1 MDTKQHLFT
10 ASPFDEKQ
18 FHAIKTKLVAAGGL
32 AYHEFKKQL
41 RPKYSRIAIDIIA
54 GWLMLAACVVAGIY
68 IGKLESTALKIVL
81 ALADAILLGFVVNY
95 LGNFFHEA
103 SHYNIAPSKKWNDWL
118 ANAFLGILQ
127 AQHIQHYR
135 QVHWQHHVHLGT
147 PEDTEHSYFSALNFS
162 FFFES
167 LTGIRAVKIFLFRSS
182 NPGKKPADKS
192 GATKAQQMGML
203 LAGIVFHLS
212 VLGLALYYAQ
222 YWLAGTWLL
231 GFGTFFPFF
240 GSLRQLLEHRG
251 EWARASVDYHK
262 TPHGKLSRI
271 FSSGVF
277 AATFGSAG
285 FDRHL
290 LHHLEPQISYTNLKA
305 VEQFLSSTSI
315 APQLQ
320 QQKTTYWQ
328 AFIKLLGK

>member
-1 MDTKQHLFT
+1 MFETNN
-10 ASPFDEKQ
+10 PFDEKQ
-18 FHAIKTKLVAAGGL
+18 FHSIKARLVAAGGL
-32 AYHEFKKQL
+32 AYHDFKKTL
-41 RPKYSRIAIDIIA
+41 RPNYPTIAFDIA
-54 GWLMLAACVVAGIY
+54 CGWLMIAACTIAGIY
-68 IGKLESTALKIVL
+68 IGNMDSTVLKIVL

-103 SHYNIAPSKKWNDWL
+103 SHYNIAPSKKWNDRL
-118 ANAFLGILQ
+118 ANTFLGILQ

-135 QVHWQHHVHLGT
+135 QVHWQHHIHLGT

-167 LTGIRAVKIFLFRSS
+167 LTGIRAIRIFLYRSN
-182 NPGKKPADKS
+182 NPGKKLTEKN
-192 GATKAQQMGML
+192 GATKAQQAGML
-203 LAGIVFHLS
+203 LAGVAFHLT
-212 VLGLALYYAQ
+212 VLALAVYFQQ
-222 YWLAGTWLL
+222 YWLAGIWLL

-251 EWARASVDYHK
+251 EWASQATNYHK

-285 FDRHL
+285 FNRHL

-305 VEQFLSSTSI
+305 LEHFLSNTSI